1 MRVLID
7 YHHADLWESWNL
19 LLGDRFGWDIY
30 APIGMEWF
38 DQGFWNF
45 ERIVLGDVVARQ
57 YLEGIWP
64 NRRLISASQVPEGVE
79 HYAQADPTHPG
90 RLIRGVTLETA
101 LATKWDIV
109 IATLPDNEDGL
120 HRVARM
126 TGAKYGVQIGNQWQ
140 MTDWS
145 DADFGL
151 VSATLQV
158 EPTRPYVTYRQPFS
172 LRDFRYEPPPRGE
185 TFRIASA
192 VQGLAENPRAYAEYL
207 EYARED
213 PSFAW
218 GIYGS
223 YGQAEP
229 DEFSWGNLPSTP
241 AVAAA
246 MRSVDVAWHTK
257 EWSDGYG
264 HVIHNWF
271 ASGRPVVGRE
281 FYYTDKLA
289 GALWRD
295 GVTSI
300 DIGSRTVDEVRAV
313 LRRFREDE
321 EYHLGFCERAA
332 ARFAEVVNFD
342 EEAEIIRAMFARVL

>member
-1 MRVLID
+1 MKVLID

-30 APIGMEWF
+30 APHGMEWF

-45 ERIVLGDVVARQ
+45 ERIALGDAVARQ
-57 YLEGIWP
+57 YLVGIWP
-64 NRRLISASQVPEGVE
+64 NAVE
-79 HYAQADPTHPG
+79 WEPGIWTQADKTHPG
-90 RLIRGVTLETA
+90 RFIRGIDLAAALE
-101 LATKWDIV
+101 TKWDIV
-109 IATLPDNEDGL
+109 IATVPDNEDGL
-120 HRVARM
+120 SRIARM

-140 MTDWS
+140 MTDWGE
-145 DADFGL
+145 ADFGL
-151 VSATLQV
+151 VSATLDV
-158 EPTRPYVTYRQPFS
+158 EPTKPYVTYRQPFS
-172 LRDFRYEPPPRGE
+172 LEDFRYEPPPRGE
-185 TFRIASA
+185 PFRIASA
-192 VQGLAENPRAYAEYL
+192 VQGLAENPRAYAEFL

-218 GIYGS
+218 GIFGS
-223 YGQAEP
+223 YGSHP
-229 DEFSWGNLPSTP
+229 VDEFAWGNLPTTP
-241 AVAAA
+241 AVAAG

-281 FYYTDKLA
+281 FYYVDKLA
-289 GALWRD
+289 GPLWVD

-300 DIGSRTVDEVRAV
+300 DIGSRSVDEVRAV

-321 EYHLGFCERAA
+321 DYHLGFCERAT
-332 ARFAEVVNFD
+332 ARFHEIVNFD
-342 EEAEIIRAMFARVL
+342 AEAELVRDLFARVL